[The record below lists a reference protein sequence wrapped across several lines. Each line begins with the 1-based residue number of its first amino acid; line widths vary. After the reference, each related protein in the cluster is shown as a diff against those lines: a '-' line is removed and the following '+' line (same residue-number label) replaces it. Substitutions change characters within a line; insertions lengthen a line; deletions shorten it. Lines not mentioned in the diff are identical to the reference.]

1 MKYLAI
7 IFLSIFSLQ
16 IAEAQVSGDK
26 VNVVSI
32 VDNKDGTITI
42 LYNKDGT
49 IESIRIK
56 DVSCKYKYGMTTI
69 VQSNNS
75 TIIQPNNSCH

>member
-7 IFLSIFSLQ
+7 IIFSLFSLQ
-16 IAEAQVSGDK
+16 VVEAQVSGDK
-26 VNVVSI
+26 VNVISI

-49 IESIRIK
+49 VETIRIK

-69 VQSNNS
+69 VQANNS
-75 TIIQPNNSCH
+75 TTLQPNNTCQ